1 MIGQTLGHYR
11 IDSKLGEGGM
21 GLVYRARDLH
31 LDREVAI
38 KVLPTETVADP
49 ERKRRFAQEAKAAS
63 ALNHPNIL
71 HIYDISAQDG
81 VDFIAME
88 YVKGETLAQRIG
100 RKELPLKQTLK
111 YASQIADALT
121 TAHRAGIIHRDIK
134 PSNLIVSDKGVL
146 KVLDFGLA
154 KLIEPTEPNPGSPT
168 ESMKADSA
176 PRTEV
181 GTVVGTVAYMSP
193 EQAAGKNVDARSDIF
208 SFGTTLYEMVTGR
221 RPFQGDTKMSTLAA
235 IIHHEPPPPSEF
247 AGALPPDLEK
257 IIARCLR
264 KDPERRAQHMDDV
277 KLALE
282 ELKEES
288 ESGKTATAARQP
300 RSAVFRYV
308 AVTAG
313 AVIAGAAA
321 FWFVANYLQR
331 EDAAIYQMRPITRDE
346 ARSFNPALSPDG
358 KLLVYSSDRAGGN
371 NVDLWV
377 QQVAGGEPM
386 RLTRHPAPESGARFS
401 PDGSQIVFVRAG
413 EGIYTIPTLGG
424 TERLLVKEGP
434 RELPGNAPS
443 YSPDGQWIAYTTGYP
458 GSRELYG
465 LFLVPFSGG
474 VPRKVPVALD
484 AFCCPLWSLDGTHLL
499 VVTME
504 VQTVAGAAR
513 RADWVIVPTHGGSPI
528 RLRVEEHLQRD
539 GFSDFRPAAWVGNP
553 DRLFFSATRSGST
566 NIWSIEIDPR
576 KGILRG
582 KPSRLTAGT
591 GEFPGSPSLDGRIPF
606 STGTGSMT
614 IYSLGLDALEGKT
627 TGEPQR
633 ALQTGASEQFPTVT
647 SDGRKMVFASRKL
660 GTLDI
665 WMKDL
670 ATGEESVVVATP
682 EEERRG
688 MISPDG
694 SRLAFQ
700 RIENQRPVNYLFAL
714 PGGPETKFCEGC
726 RSLLGFSP
734 DGKSVLVSEGE
745 REPEHTLLFEID
757 TGRKTV
763 PAFHPKY
770 PIHDGRLSPDGRWYA
785 FKLVLS
791 ATRQPVYIAP
801 VREGPA
807 AGEQEWIQIAE
818 GHYNYKPFW
827 SPDGKLLYY
836 YSSKDGR
843 NCLYG
848 RRLDGST
855 KRPVGEEFSVHHFHG
870 DLQPAGGPIVG
881 YGLTSNRLYLPM
893 QESKSSVWLAEPA
906 GAPLR

>member
-134 PSNLIVSDKGVL
+134 PSNLIVSDKGVV

-247 AGALPPDLEK
+247 AGALPPELEK

-308 AVTAG
+308 AVAAG

-331 EDAAIYQMRPITRDE
+331 EDAAIYQLRPITRDE

-371 NVDLWV
+371 NVDLWL

-386 RLTRHPAPESGARFS
+386 RLTRHPARETDARFS
-401 PDGSQIVFVRAG
+401 ADGSQIVFVRAG
-413 EGIYTIPTLGG
+413 AGVYTIPALGG
-424 TERLLVKEGP
+424 TERLIVKEGS
-434 RELPGNAPS
+434 NPS

-465 LFLVPFSGG
+465 LFLIPSSGG
-474 VPRKVPVALD
+474 APRKVPAALD
-484 AFCCPLWSLDGTHLL
+484 AFCCPLWSPDGTHLV
-499 VVTME
+499 VVTNE
-504 VQTVAGAAR
+504 VQPLVGTTHR
-513 RADWVIVPTHGGSPI
+513 RDWAIVPREGGAPI
-528 RLRVEEHLQRD
+528 RLRAEQHLRGE
-539 GFSDFRPAAWVGNP
+539 GFSAFQPVAWVGNP
-553 DRLFFSATRSGST
+553 DRLFFSGTRAGRT
-566 NIWSIEIDPR
+566 NIWSVEIDPR
-576 KGILRG
+576 KGTLRG
-582 KPSRLTAGT
+582 KPRRLTAGT
-591 GEFPGSPSLDGRIPF
+591 GEFPGSPSLDSRIPF
-606 STGTGSMT
+606 STGTGSMSL
-614 IYSLGLDALEGKT
+614 YSLGLDAREGKA
-627 TGEPQR
+627 TGESQR
-633 ALQTGASEQFPTVT
+633 VIQAGASEQFPTVT

-670 ATGEESVVVATP
+670 VTGEESVVVATP
-682 EEERRG
+682 DEEPRG
-688 MISPDG
+688 VISPDG

-700 RIENQRPVNYLFAL
+700 RVENQRQVNYLFPL
-714 PGGPETKFCEGC
+714 PGGPEEKFCEGC
-726 RSLLGFSP
+726 GSMLGFSS

-745 REPEHTLLFEID
+745 PTRFVLFEID

-763 PAFHPKY
+763 LAVHPKY
-770 PIHDGRLSPDGRWYA
+770 PIHDVSLSPDGHWCA
-785 FKLVLS
+785 FKLVLG
-791 ATRQPVYIAP
+791 AERQPVYVTP
-801 VREGPA
+801 VRGGPPA
-807 AGEQEWIQIAE
+807 AEQEWIQIAE

-855 KRPVGEEFSVHHFHG
+855 KRPVDEEFSVHHFHG
-870 DLQPAGGPIVG
+870 DLQPAGGPYVG
-881 YGLTSNRLYLPM
+881 YGLTANRLYLPM
-893 QESKSSVWLAEPA
+893 QESKSSVWLAEPE